1 MPITHETQQS
11 SHSES
16 SENVS
21 KHEKSAKMISK
32 HSFSDLHQVKPMIG
46 KQLRSTHSPAYRESD
61 VSGIITIQ
69 EERKNLAQSVKEND
83 DTSLVIKNL
92 DRLGVAEMPLE
103 KEFMGK
109 QASVQSKMLIT
120 KAATEMS
127 MRLEPA
133 RVPAMYSNR
142 TKML

>member
-1 MPITHETQQS
+1 MSITHETQQS

-16 SENVS
+16 SKNVS

-32 HSFSDLHQVKPMIG
+32 HQVKPMIG
-46 KQLRSTHSPAYRESD
+46 KQLRSTHSPAFIESE

-69 EERKNLAQSVKEND
+69 EEGKNLAQSVKEND

-92 DRLGVAEMPLE
+92 DRLGVAEMLLE

-109 QASVQSKMLIT
+109 QALVQSKMLIK